1 MQLDECAHSHT
12 NPLTHSH
19 ACTLTNPLTHTHTDP
34 LMDTLMADPVV
45 LPSGM
50 IMDRH
55 IIVRHLLNSNE
66 DPFNRQHLTLDMLKP
81 ASELKERIEAW
92 KTQKR
97 S

>member
-1 MQLDECAHSHT
+1 MHAPTQ
-12 NPLTHSH
+12 THSLPR
-19 ACTLTNPLTHTHTDP
+19 TRTHTRTHTDP

>member
-1 MQLDECAHSHT
+1 MHT
-12 NPLTHSH
+12 HKLTH
-19 ACTLTNPLTHTHTDP
+19 THTHTDP

-97 S
+97 SHPNY